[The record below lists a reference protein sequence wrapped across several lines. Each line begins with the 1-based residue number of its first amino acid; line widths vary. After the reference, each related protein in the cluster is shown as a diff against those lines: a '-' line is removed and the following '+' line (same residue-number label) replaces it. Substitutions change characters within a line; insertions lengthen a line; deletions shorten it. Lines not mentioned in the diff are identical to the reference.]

1 MIDTM
6 VRDRKLFGDSRA
18 ISSNSC
24 LIVSSVVP
32 FFHTYTCMTKVKPWR
47 GQFFHLVY
55 GTCSIAVVLAG
66 WFCSVGATTGVV
78 TRYQILTLL

>member
-1 MIDTM
+1 MT
-6 VRDRKLFGDSRA
+6 VVLFHRILVFDCIIRRS
-18 ISSNSC
+18 I
-24 LIVSSVVP
+24 
-32 FFHTYTCMTKVKPWR
+32 FFIHMTKVKPWR